1 MFASRCDNVSEKCR
15 IKRPPETDYLN
26 SQRVACWHTESVQRL
41 FEKLLKVENLGVRFP
56 LKNNSI
62 IGKKSY
68 LYAVDDISVDMQP
81 GEIVA
86 ITGESG
92 SGKTTAALAT
102 ARLVPAYTG
111 KITLENINL
120 LEIQKEELRQ
130 VRTKVQFIF
139 QDPYSS
145 LNPRLRAEEIVKE
158 PLNSLTNFS
167 SSKKQKLVNELFKA
181 VGLRPEQQRLFPH
194 QFSGGQRQRIGVARA
209 LSTQPDLIIC
219 DEPVSALDVA
229 VQAQILNLLRELQN
243 EFGLAYLFISHD
255 LGVVQHMCD
264 QVAVMYMGKIVEY
277 ADRLSLF
284 NNPLHPYTSA
294 LLSAI
299 PSIDQTR
306 REKTKRILIPGDPPD
321 PINPPIGCRFAN
333 RCPVAR
339 EICYQKEPQLNEI
352 KNGHK
357 VACHLVDKKAKSP
370 LENLTLNYIIN
381 KL

>member
-1 MFASRCDNVSEKCR
+1 MLAHRGFIMRDHK
-15 IKRPPETDYLN
+15 
-26 SQRVACWHTESVQRL
+26 Q
-41 FEKLLKVENLGVRFP
+41 KLLKVENLGVRFP

-68 LYAVDDISVDMQP
+68 LYAVDDISFEINR
-81 GEIVA
+81 GETLAIV
-86 ITGESG
+86 GESG

-167 SSKKQKLVNELFKA
+167 SSKKQKLVDELFKA

-294 LLSAI
+294 LLSY
-299 PSIDQTR
+299 SHTWRSTR
-306 REKTKRILIPGDPPD
+306 SYKS
-321 PINPPIGCRFAN
+321 AN
-333 RCPVAR
+333 RLSFC
-339 EICYQKEPQLNEI
+339 
-352 KNGHK
+352 
-357 VACHLVDKKAKSP
+357 
-370 LENLTLNYIIN
+370 
-381 KL
+381 